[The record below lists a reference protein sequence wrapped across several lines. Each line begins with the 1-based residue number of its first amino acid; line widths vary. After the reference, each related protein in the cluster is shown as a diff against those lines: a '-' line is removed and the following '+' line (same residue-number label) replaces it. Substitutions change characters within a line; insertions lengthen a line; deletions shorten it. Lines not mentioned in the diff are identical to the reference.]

1 MGSNGLMSILKWLVH
16 IRFIRSKQTERM
28 STPLSQTEITEVL
41 ETLPGWHED
50 GNRLIKTFVFASF
63 PEAISFIVRIGFIA
77 EKLNHH
83 PELTNVYNRV
93 GIALTTHD
101 AGNLVTE
108 KDAMLARAIQGFS
121 WVA

>member
-1 MGSNGLMSILKWLVH
+1 
-16 IRFIRSKQTERM
+16 M
-28 STPLSQTEITEVL
+28 STPLSQSEINEVL
-41 ETLPGWHED
+41 ESLPGWQQD
-50 GNRLIKTFVFASF
+50 GDRLVKTFVFNHF

-101 AGNLVTE
+101 AGNRVTE
-108 KDAMLARAIQGFS
+108 RDVALARAIQGFS